1 MPILGVLIGVL
12 LGLAT
17 ERPARAPSVDGQHP
31 APPAKRAPAPASK
44 PAATPSGTTLAEFE
58 ALRAKAESAR
68 AGDRHEEAAAAYERA
83 LALQPTWA
91 EGRWMLAT
99 IYYDLDRHR
108 ECRDAF
114 AAVVRQEPEHGA
126 AWAFQG
132 LCAFA
137 LKDYGEALDALN
149 RGWKL
154 GIGESPDFAAIVGYH
169 RAILM
174 TRFGQFERAFDTYAG
189 FVRGG
194 GITPEIVEGLGIAAL
209 RMPLVPSEV
218 PPGSRELV
226 DLAGRA
232 GIFIIGMAKAQAQA
246 VFAELLRKYPDTPN
260 VHYLYGTFLAREKPV
275 EAMEEFK
282 AELTRSPDHVL
293 ARLWIAQ
300 ELIKQNDFD
309 GARPYAEDAA
319 RLAPRDF
326 LARKVLGQIKLQAGD
341 AAGAIVELEAAR
353 ELEPSSPS
361 VRFQLARAYQ
371 RSGRADDARRERG
384 EFSRL
389 EAIQQKQRGGQTG
402 PPKAP

>member
-1 MPILGVLIGVL
+1 L
-12 LGLAT
+12 
-17 ERPARAPSVDGQHP
+17 
-31 APPAKRAPAPASK
+31 
-44 PAATPSGTTLAEFE
+44 
-58 ALRAKAESAR
+58 
-68 AGDRHEEAAAAYERA
+68 YEQA

-91 EGRWMLAT
+91 EGRWTLAT

-114 AAVVRQEPEHGA
+114 DGVVRRVPDHGA

-137 LKDYGEALDALN
+137 LGQHREAFDALN

-154 GIGESPDFAAIVGYH
+154 GVGDSSEFVAIVGYH

-174 TRFGQFERAFDTYAG
+174 TKFGQFERAFDTYAG

-194 GITPEIVEGLGIAAL
+194 GITGEIVEGLGITAL
-209 RMPLVPSEV
+209 RMPLLPAEL
-218 PPGSRELV
+218 PPQSREIV

-232 GIFIIGMAKAQAQA
+232 GVFIIGMAKEHAQA
-246 VFAELLRKYPDTPN
+246 VFAEMLQKYPDTPN
-260 VHYLYGTFLAREKPV
+260 VHYLYATYLAREKPI

-282 AELTRSPDHVL
+282 AELRRSPDHVL

-300 ELIKQNDFD
+300 ELVKQEDFE

-319 RLAPRDF
+319 RLAPQDF
-326 LARKVLGQIKLQAGD
+326 LARKVFGHVKLQTGD
-341 AAGAIVELEAAR
+341 PKGAIVELEAAR
-353 ELEPSSPS
+353 ALEPSSPS

-371 RSGRADDARRERG
+371 RTGRTDDAKRERA
-384 EFSRL
+384 EFARL
-389 EAIQQKQRGGQTG
+389 EAIKQKRARGDETQDKAKAEQEPPPSSPQQR
-402 PPKAP
+402 

>member
-1 MPILGVLIGVL
+1 MPTLAVV
-12 LGLAT
+12 LGLWLCVAADPPHAAT
-17 ERPARAPSVDGQHP
+17 SRG
-31 APPAKRAPAPASK
+31 APPPTQAVQPG
-44 PAATPSGTTLAEFE
+44 PAASSKAGSRPPAAALAEFE
-58 ALRAKAESAR
+58 ALRAKAEEAR
-68 AGDRHEEAAAAYERA
+68 GAHRHAEAASAYEQA

-114 AAVVRQEPEHGA
+114 AAVVQHEPEHGA

-137 LKDYGEALDALN
+137 MEQYREAFDALN
-149 RGWKL
+149 RGWTL
-154 GIGESPDFAAIVGYH
+154 GVGDSPQFTAIVGYH
-169 RAILM
+169 RAMLM
-174 TRFGQFERAFDTYAG
+174 TKFGQFERAFDTYAG

-209 RMPLVPSEV
+209 RMPLVPAEV
-218 PPGSRELV
+218 PPESRELV
-226 DLAGRA
+226 ELGGRA
-232 GIFIIGMAKAQAQA
+232 AIFIIGMAKERAQST
-246 VFAELLRKYPDTPN
+246 FAELLRKYPDTPN
-260 VHYLYGTFLAREKPV
+260 VHYLYGTFLAREKPL

-319 RLAPRDF
+319 RLAPADF
-326 LARKVLGQIKLQAGD
+326 LARKVLGQVKLQTGD
-341 AAGAIVELEAAR
+341 AVGAVEELEAAR
-353 ELEPSSPS
+353 DLEPSSPS

-371 RSGRADDARRERG
+371 RLGRAEDARRERG

-402 PPKAP
+402 PPTP